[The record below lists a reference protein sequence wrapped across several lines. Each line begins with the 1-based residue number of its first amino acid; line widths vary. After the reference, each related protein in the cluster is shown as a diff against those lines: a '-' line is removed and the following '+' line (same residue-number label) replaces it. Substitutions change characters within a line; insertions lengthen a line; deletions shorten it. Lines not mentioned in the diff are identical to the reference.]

1 MMSKLLFRMLLLMA
15 CTVAGGTLAVLLYDP
30 DLNRY
35 TKISSLMLICS
46 MLLVITALILN
57 QKKSKT

>member
-1 MMSKLLFRMLLLMA
+1 MA